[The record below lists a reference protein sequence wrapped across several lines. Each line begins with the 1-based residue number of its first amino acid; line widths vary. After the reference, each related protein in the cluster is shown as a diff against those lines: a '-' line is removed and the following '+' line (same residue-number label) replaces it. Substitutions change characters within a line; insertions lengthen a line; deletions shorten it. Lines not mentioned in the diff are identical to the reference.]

1 MSEKIDFVGL
11 IEKNPLTK
19 LNGNYQS
26 SMIDKIKD
34 NFTTYEQQMFISSFY
49 CYLNNDDK
57 CDFVIDLDDVWKW
70 IGFTQKL
77 NAKILLEKH
86 FTLNI
91 DYKKSQI
98 AKQATMKGGQNK
110 EVFLLNINTFKRF
123 CLKAGT
129 KKADE
134 IHEYYIKMEKVLQDV
149 LMDECRALT
158 EQVKKIQTDN
168 EQKDQEIINRDAEIA
183 KREAEY
189 QAKLKKQKELER
201 EKVLLTQFSV
211 CIPIVYIIRVKTHEN
226 GEYIVKIGESRRGIL
241 QRYNE
246 HKSHYPECVLLDVFT
261 AIQSKDFEVYI
272 HNHQKIR
279 CNRVRDFPGH
289 ENEIELFLIGK
300 NLTYQ
305 ILLDIINAQVDNFQE
320 HNTKKLEL
328 EIEKL
333 KLLATNSNNPV
344 ILEILESNKR
354 HEQSNK
360 QLHAQVNKL
369 ETMLNKLLETN
380 APAARTQTGFQNPL
394 PTLGPR
400 VQKINPDTLQL
411 IKVYESATEV
421 MTEDRS
427 IKRPSLSKA
436 VAENTVYNGFRWLF
450 VERDMDQNVLHNLQ
464 PTDPTTAKNKGY
476 FAKLNADQTEI
487 LNVYLDKKTAA
498 LVNGYSD
505 GGLDSAVQK
514 GAISRGFYYKL
525 YSTCDETLVEK
536 FEEKYGKEVFLYKDG
551 FGIFDATTG
560 KLVRE
565 FKCKY
570 DCIVAQKMSDK
581 TIEKSM
587 RENKPYNGLKF
598 GPIPPRVSCY
608 P

>member
-1 MSEKIDFVGL
+1 MSIDIVNL
-11 IEKNPLTK
+11 IESNRLTQ
-19 LNGNYQS
+19 LIGNYES
-26 SMIDKIKD
+26 SVVDKVKAY
-34 NFTTYEQQMFISSFY
+34 FTSYEQQVFVSSFY
-49 CYLNNDDK
+49 CYLNYNET
-57 CDFVIDLDDVWKW
+57 DFVIDLDNIWQW
-70 IGFTQKL
+70 LGFSQKMT
-77 NAKILLEKH
+77 AKRLLENC
-86 FTLNI
+86 LINDV
-91 DYKKSQI
+91 DYKNLLYFDV
-98 AKQATMKGGQNK
+98 KQEKKHGGHNK
-110 EVFLLNINTFKRF
+110 ETIMLTVPAFKLF

-134 IHEYYIKMEKVLQDV
+134 IHRYYLKLEKISQEVSIEQAKAFSEELKIKNK
-149 LMDECRALT
+149 
-158 EQVKKIQTDN
+158 
-168 EQKDQEIINRDAEIA
+168 EIENKDAELA

-189 QAKLKKQKELER
+189 QTKLKKQKELER
-201 EKVLLTQFSV
+201 EKILLNQFSV

-279 CNRVRDFPGH
+279 CNQVRDFPGH

-344 ILEILESNKR
+344 MLEILESNKR
-354 HEQSNK
+354 FEQSNK

-450 VERDMDQNVLHNLQ
+450 VERDMDPTVLHNLQ

-514 GAISRGFYYKL
+514 GVISRGFYYKL
-525 YSTCDETLVEK
+525 YSTCDETLIEK

>member
-1 MSEKIDFVGL
+1 M
-11 IEKNPLTK
+11 
-19 LNGNYQS
+19 
-26 SMIDKIKD
+26 
-34 NFTTYEQQMFISSFY
+34 
-49 CYLNNDDK
+49 
-57 CDFVIDLDDVWKW
+57 
-70 IGFTQKL
+70 
-77 NAKILLEKH
+77 
-86 FTLNI
+86 
-91 DYKKSQI
+91 
-98 AKQATMKGGQNK
+98 
-110 EVFLLNINTFKRF
+110 
-123 CLKAGT
+123 
-129 KKADE
+129 
-134 IHEYYIKMEKVLQDV
+134 
-149 LMDECRALT
+149 
-158 EQVKKIQTDN
+158 
-168 EQKDQEIINRDAEIA
+168 
-183 KREAEY
+183 
-189 QAKLKKQKELER
+189 
-201 EKVLLTQFSV
+201 
-211 CIPIVYIIRVKTHEN
+211 
-226 GEYIVKIGESRRGIL
+226 
-241 QRYNE
+241 
-246 HKSHYPECVLLDVFT
+246 LDVFT

-279 CNRVRDFPGH
+279 CNQVRDFTGH

-344 ILEILESNKR
+344 MLEILESNKR
-354 HEQSNK
+354 LEQSNK

-369 ETMLNKLLETN
+369 ETMLDKLLETN
-380 APAARTQTGFQNPL
+380 APAARTHTGFQNPL

-450 VERDMDQNVLHNLQ
+450 VERDMDPNVLHNLQ

-525 YSTCDETLVEK
+525 YSTCDEILVEK

>member
-1 MSEKIDFVGL
+1 MSVDIVNL
-11 IEKNPLTK
+11 IESNPITK
-19 LNGNYQS
+19 LIGNYQS
-26 SMIDKIKD
+26 AMVDKIKA
-34 NFTTYEQQMFISSFY
+34 NFNTYEQQMFVSSFY
-49 CYLNNDDK
+49 CYLNYDEA
-57 CDFVIDLDDVWKW
+57 DFVIDLDNVWQW
-70 IGFTQKL
+70 LAFSQKAR
-77 NAKILLEKH
+77 AKELLEKN
-86 FTLNI
+86 FAENV
-91 DYKKSQI
+91 DYKII
-98 AKQATMKGGQNK
+98 ASYLNGAKKDIRGGHNK
-110 EVFLLNINTFKRF
+110 ETILLTIRAFKRF

-129 KKADE
+129 KKANE
-134 IHEYYIKMEKVLQDV
+134 IHEYYIKMETVIQEVVMEECKALSEQLKV
-149 LMDECRALT
+149 
-158 EQVKKIQTDN
+158 
-168 EQKDQEIINRDAEIA
+168 KDQEIETIQTTAAAELA

-201 EKVLLTQFSV
+201 EKVLLNQFSV

-246 HKSHYPECVLLDVFT
+246 HKNHYPECVLLDVFT

-279 CNRVRDFPGH
+279 CNQVRDFAGH

-333 KLLATNSNNPV
+333 KLLATNSNNPA
-344 ILEILESNKR
+344 ILEMLESNKR
-354 HEQSNK
+354 LEQSNK

-380 APAARTQTGFQNPL
+380 APAARTQTGFKDPI

-450 VERDMDQNVLHNLQ
+450 VERDMDPNVLHNLQ

-525 YSTCDETLVEK
+525 YSTCDETLIEK

-551 FGIFDATTG
+551 FGIFEATTG

-581 TIEKSM
+581 TLEKSM

>member
-1 MSEKIDFVGL
+1 MSIDIVNL
-11 IEKNPLTK
+11 IESNRLTQ
-19 LNGNYQS
+19 LIGNYES
-26 SMIDKIKD
+26 SVIDKVKAY
-34 NFTTYEQQMFISSFY
+34 FTTYEQQLFVSSFY
-49 CYLNNDDK
+49 CYLNYNET
-57 CDFVIDLDDVWKW
+57 DFVIDLDNIWQW
-70 IGFTQKL
+70 LGFSQKMT
-77 NAKILLEKH
+77 AKRLLENC
-86 FTLNI
+86 LINDE
-91 DYKKSQI
+91 DYKNLLYPNVREV
-98 AKQATMKGGQNK
+98 KQEKKHGGHNK
-110 EVFLLNINTFKRF
+110 ETIMLTVPAFKRF

-134 IHEYYIKMEKVLQDV
+134 IHRYYLKLEKIIQEVSIEENKKL
-149 LMDECRALT
+149 C
-158 EQVKKIQTDN
+158 EQLKV
-168 EQKDQEIINRDAEIA
+168 KDQEIVNKDAEIA

-189 QAKLKKQKELER
+189 QTKLKKQKELER
-201 EKVLLTQFSV
+201 EKVLLNQFSV
-211 CIPIVYIIRVKTHEN
+211 SIPIVYIIRVKTHEN

-279 CNRVRDFPGH
+279 CNQVRDFPGH

-305 ILLDIINAQVDNFQE
+305 ILLDVINAQVDNFQE

-333 KLLATNSNNPV
+333 KLMAADGNNPV
-344 ILEILESNKR
+344 ILEMLESNKR

-380 APAARTQTGFQNPL
+380 APAARTQTGFKDPM

-450 VERDMDQNVLHNLQ
+450 VERDMDPNVLHNLQ

-581 TIEKSM
+581 TLEKSM